1 MFEYFIAR
9 RYLMAKRKQ
18 AVISVITVISI
29 LGVAAGVMAL
39 IVALAINNG
48 FRATLQQSL
57 LGATAHL
64 NIVEKQVDEGIP
76 FASVLAEKLAKL
88 PHVKGAAPT
97 LYGSVLVS
105 GPVQAMPCT
114 LKGIEASSAIQRAD
128 LRAILKQG
136 SIDGL
141 EERGAII
148 IGSKL
153 AQEAGLRMNSQ
164 FQLVS
169 PQGEMTPYGQRPSY
183 FTFRVVGI
191 FESGFYDL
199 DKMWIY
205 ASLADTQ
212 RVLGLAGIANSIEIK
227 LDDPQFA
234 EATAKLAE
242 PVIGPKLTAIP
253 WSETNRQLMNALRL
267 ERTVTIVTIGL
278 IQLVAALNIVITLV
292 MMVMEK
298 NRDIAVLMSLG
309 AKPRQIRRI
318 FLAEGALIGIIGTA
332 IGLVLGYGLSFL
344 GDRFRWISLDE
355 QVYALSYV
363 PFDPRWTDGVWVAVV
378 AIGISLIATIYPGRQ
393 AARVVPAEALRY
405 E

>member
-29 LGVAAGVMAL
+29 LGVASGVMAL

-76 FASVLAEKLAKL
+76 FAGVLAEKLARL

-97 LYGSVLVS
+97 LYGNVLVS
-105 GPVQAMPCT
+105 GPTQTLGCV
-114 LKGIEASSAIQRAD
+114 LKGLNLASETQRAD

-136 SIDGL
+136 SL
-141 EERGAII
+141 ESLQERGAII

-153 AQEAGLRMNSQ
+153 AQDAGLRLNSR

-169 PQGEMTPYGQRPSY
+169 PQGEMTPYGPRPSY

-199 DKMWIY
+199 DKTWIY
-205 ASLADTQ
+205 TSLADTQ
-212 RVLGLAGIANSIEIK
+212 RVLGLTGIANSIEIK

-234 EATAKLAE
+234 DATAKLAE
-242 PVIGPKLTAIP
+242 PIIGAKLLAIP
-253 WSETNRQLMNALRL
+253 WTEQNRQLMNALRL

-278 IQLVAALNIVITLV
+278 IQLVSALNIVITLV

-309 AKPRQIRRI
+309 AKPRQIQRI
-318 FLAEGALIGIIGTA
+318 FLAEGALIGAIGTA
-332 IGLVLGYGLSFL
+332 IGLILGYGLSFL

-363 PFDPRWTDGVWVAVV
+363 PFDPRAVDGLWVAGVSL
-378 AIGISLIATIYPGRQ
+378 GISLLATLYPGRQ
-393 AARVVPAEALRY
+393 AARVQPAEALRY

>member
-29 LGVAAGVMAL
+29 IGVAAGVMAL

-48 FRATLQQSL
+48 FRSTLQKSL

-64 NIVEKQVDEGIP
+64 NIVEKTVEDGIP
-76 FASVLAEKLAKL
+76 FASALSEKLSKL

-105 GPVQAMPCT
+105 GPTQAFPCT
-114 LKGIEASSAIQRAD
+114 LKGVHPESATQRAD
-128 LRAILKQG
+128 LLAILKQG
-136 SIDGL
+136 KLEGL
-141 EERGAII
+141 AERGAVI

-153 AQEAGLRMNSQ
+153 AQDSGLRLNSR

-183 FTFRVVGI
+183 FTFHVVGI

-199 DKMWIY
+199 DKTWIY
-205 ASLADTQ
+205 TSLADTQ
-212 RVLGLAGIANSIEIK
+212 RVLGLSGIANSIEIK

-234 EATAKLAE
+234 DETAKLAE
-242 PVIGPKLTAIP
+242 PIIGAKLMAVP
-253 WSETNRQLMNALRL
+253 WTEQNKQLMNALRL

-298 NRDIAVLMSLG
+298 NRDIAVLISLG

-318 FLAEGALIGIIGTA
+318 FLMEGALIGGVGTA

-363 PFDPRWTDGVWVAVV
+363 PFEPRGLDGIWVAAV
-378 AIGISLIATIYPGRQ
+378 AIGISLLATIYPGRQ
-393 AARVVPAEALRY
+393 AARVQPAEALRY

>member
-48 FRATLQQSL
+48 FRTTLQQSL

-76 FASVLAEKLAKL
+76 SASSLADKLSRL
-88 PHVKGAAPT
+88 PHVQGAAPT
-97 LYGSVLVS
+97 LYGNVLIS
-105 GPVQAMPCT
+105 GPAQTLGCV
-114 LKGIEASSAIQRAD
+114 LKGINLDAATQRAD
-128 LRAILKQG
+128 LRKILKQG
-136 SIDGL
+136 SLDAL
-141 EERGAII
+141 NERGTII
-148 IGSKL
+148 VGSKL
-153 AQEAGLRMNSQ
+153 AQDAGLRLNSR

-169 PQGEMTPYGQRPSY
+169 PQGEMTPFGQRPSY

-199 DKMWIY
+199 DKTWIY

-212 RVLGLAGIANSIEIK
+212 RVLGLTGIANSIEVK
-227 LDDPQFA
+227 LDDPQYA
-234 EATAKLAE
+234 DDIARAAAPL
-242 PVIGPKLTAIP
+242 IGPKLIAIP
-253 WSETNRQLMNALRL
+253 WTEQNRQLINALRL

-278 IQLVAALNIVITLV
+278 IQLVSALNIVITLI

-309 AKPRQIRRI
+309 AKPRQIQRI
-318 FLAEGALIGIIGTA
+318 FLAEGLLIGAIGTA
-332 IGLVLGYGLSFL
+332 LGLLLGYSLSYL

-355 QVYALSYV
+355 QVYALNYV
-363 PFDPRWTDGVWVAVV
+363 PFDPRWTDGLWVAAV
-378 AIGISLIATIYPGRQ
+378 AIGISLLATLYPGRQ
-393 AARVVPAEALRY
+393 AARVAPAEALRY

>member
-29 LGVAAGVMAL
+29 LGVASGVMAL

-76 FASVLAEKLAKL
+76 FAGVLAEKLARL

-97 LYGSVLVS
+97 LYGNVLVS
-105 GPVQAMPCT
+105 GPTQTLGCV
-114 LKGIEASSAIQRAD
+114 LKGLNLASETQRAD

-136 SIDGL
+136 SL
-141 EERGAII
+141 ESLQERGAII

-153 AQEAGLRMNSQ
+153 AQDAGLRLNSR

-169 PQGEMTPYGQRPSY
+169 PQGEMTPYGPRPSY

-199 DKMWIY
+199 DKTWIY
-205 ASLADTQ
+205 TSLTDTQ
-212 RVLGLAGIANSIEIK
+212 RVLGLTGIANSIEIK

-234 EATAKLAE
+234 DATAKLAE
-242 PVIGPKLTAIP
+242 PIIGPKLLAIP
-253 WSETNRQLMNALRL
+253 WTEQNRQLMNALRL

-278 IQLVAALNIVITLV
+278 IQLVSALNIVITLV

-309 AKPRQIRRI
+309 AKPRQIQRI
-318 FLAEGALIGIIGTA
+318 FLAEGALIGAIGTA
-332 IGLVLGYGLSFL
+332 IGLILGYGLSFL

-363 PFDPRWTDGVWVAVV
+363 PFDPRAVDGLWVAGVSL
-378 AIGISLIATIYPGRQ
+378 GISLLATLYPGRQ
-393 AARVVPAEALRY
+393 AARVQPAEALRY